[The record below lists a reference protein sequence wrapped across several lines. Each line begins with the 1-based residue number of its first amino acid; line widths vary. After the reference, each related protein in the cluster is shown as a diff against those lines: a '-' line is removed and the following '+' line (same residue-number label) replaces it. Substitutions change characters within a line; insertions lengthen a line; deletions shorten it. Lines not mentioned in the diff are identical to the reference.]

1 MKGHDMKGTRAIVGL
16 LVTLLA
22 ASTAAAHGPEPDVQ
36 PRGIGLPAPMREI
49 GFDQNLNHQLPL
61 DAPFVDS
68 EGRQVHLG
76 DYFGK
81 VPVVLAFAYYNCTM
95 LCTQVMNDMAA
106 TFDVLGLQP
115 GKDYEALTISF
126 DPTEKPPL
134 AAAKKA
140 ETLTRFKQPGAAGAW
155 HFLTGD
161 EPTIERVTKAAGFR
175 YVWDKATNQWAHPT
189 GIIVLTPQGRIARYL
204 FGIEY
209 GPRDLRFAIMDASS
223 GHIGSLVDSVLLACF
238 HYDPTTGRYSL
249 AIFNTMRV
257 AGAVTVLV
265 IVGGIAFMLRQEK
278 QRNQAARLDART
290 PSRGPEPLKPRA

>member
-1 MKGHDMKGTRAIVGL
+1 MKGTRTIVGF
-16 LVTLLA
+16 LVILLA

-36 PRGIGLPAPMREI
+36 TRGIGLPAPMREI
-49 GFDQNLNHQLPL
+49 GFDQNLDHQLPL
-61 DAPFVDS
+61 DAAFVDS
-68 EGRQVHLG
+68 EGHAVHLG

-95 LCTQVMNDMAA
+95 LCTQVMNDMAS

-115 GKDYEALTISF
+115 GKDYQALTISF

-140 ETLTRFKQPGAAGAW
+140 ETLTRFHQPGAAESW

-175 YVWDKATNQWAHPT
+175 YVWDKATNQYAHPT
-189 GIIVLTPQGRIARYL
+189 GIIVLTPQGKIARYL

-209 GPRDLRFAIMDASS
+209 GPRDLRFALIDASS
-223 GHIGSLVDSVLLACF
+223 GHIGSVVDSVLLACF
-238 HYDPTTGRYSL
+238 HYDPTTGRYGL
-249 AIFNTMRV
+249 AIFNTMRI
-257 AGAVTVLV
+257 AGAATVLV
-265 IVGGIAFMLRQEK
+265 IVGGIVFMLKQEK
-278 QRNQAARLDART
+278 QRNAAGLQART
-290 PSRGPEPLKPRA
+290 PSREPGTVKHRV